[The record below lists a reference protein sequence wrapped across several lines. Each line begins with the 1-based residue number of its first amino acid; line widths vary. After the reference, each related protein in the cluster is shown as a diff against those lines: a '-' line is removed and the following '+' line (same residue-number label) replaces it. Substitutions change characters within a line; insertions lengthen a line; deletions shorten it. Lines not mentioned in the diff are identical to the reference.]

1 MNTAVGKSDVA
12 KGAGVVALSRLG
24 ALVEVVSQPAYVW
37 MFGIAVYGVYTV
49 LWAAVNTVSNVA
61 DLAITRA
68 LQRVIPQSRSE
79 REVLAAL
86 KAALLLGVVPSIIVA
101 ALVMAFA
108 GDLAALVNAGP
119 REAADMRLAILIF
132 APGLP
137 LWSFIEL
144 VTAAARARRAFGP
157 EVRLRLFW
165 EQCVR
170 LVLAFGLFLAGWDT
184 LALVTAHT
192 ASLFVTA
199 ILAVR
204 LLARYYDVR
213 AMWHTPFDGRISRHV
228 FVTGISLLPINVVY
242 RVLIDLPPLVINGLI
257 PGNAGAVASGLY
269 GIARKVATIPQLL
282 QQVFQ
287 YVLAP
292 LTAAQAAVNR
302 LAIEPLY
309 AFATRLSTVVVL
321 PMAAFLCLIGDRI
334 LWLFTPDAVAA
345 LPVLVVLVLG
355 RAIETAIGPARP
367 VIEMIGHRLL
377 PTLNGVLTI
386 GVWAAVTW
394 WRVPID
400 GAVGMAWA
408 VAAASVSNAFLPLA
422 ELTIAHG
429 FRPFGWRFLLCVGLG
444 LAGAAI
450 LMVADLGLAHARFY
464 IELPAMF
471 ALMLGVIWLGL
482 RFGLA
487 RSDRGAL
494 GSLGARIGL
503 APATPSS

>member
-1 MNTAVGKSDVA
+1 MNTPVGKSDVA

-24 ALVEVVSQPAYVW
+24 ALIEVISQPAYVW
-37 MFGIAVYGVYTV
+37 MFGLAIYGVYTV
-49 LWAAVNTVSNVA
+49 LWAAVNTISNVV

-79 REVLAAL
+79 QEVLAAL
-86 KAALLLGVVPSIIVA
+86 KAALLLGVVPSIVVAVLVIV
-101 ALVMAFA
+101 FA
-108 GDLAALVNAGP
+108 GDLAGLVNAGP
-119 REAADMRLAILIF
+119 REAADMRVAIIIF

-137 LWSFIEL
+137 LWTFIEL
-144 VTAAARARRAFGP
+144 ATSAARARRAFGP

-170 LVLAFGLFLAGWDT
+170 LFLAFGLFLAGWDT

-192 ASLFVTA
+192 TSLFVTS

-204 LLARYYDVR
+204 LLGRYYDLGALAR
-213 AMWHTPFDGRISRHV
+213 TPLDPHISRLV
-228 FVTGISLLPINVVY
+228 FVTGMSLLPINVVF
-242 RVLIDLPPLVINGLI
+242 RVLIDLPPLVINAMI

-269 GIARKVATIPQLL
+269 GIARKIATVPQLL

-292 LTAAQAAVNR
+292 LSAAQAAINPS
-302 LAIEPLY
+302 AIEPLY
-309 AFATRLSTVVVL
+309 AFAARVSTVVVL
-321 PMAAFLCLIGDRI
+321 PMAALLCLLGDRI
-334 LWLFTPDAVAA
+334 LWLFSPAAVAA
-345 LPVLVVLVLG
+345 LPVLVVLVVG
-355 RAIETAIGPARP
+355 RGIETTIGPARP

-377 PTLNGVLTI
+377 PTLNGLVTIALWAVLT
-386 GVWAAVTW
+386 W
-394 WRVPID
+394 WLVPPY
-400 GAVGMAWA
+400 GAVGMAFA
-408 VAAASVSNAFLPLA
+408 VAGASVSNALLPLW
-422 ELTIAHG
+422 ELKIMHG
-429 FRPFGWRFLLCVGLG
+429 FRPFGWRFVLCVTIGLLG
-444 LAGAAI
+444 AAVMAVADIALAGT
-450 LMVADLGLAHARFY
+450 RFFVE
-464 IELPAMF
+464 IPIIF